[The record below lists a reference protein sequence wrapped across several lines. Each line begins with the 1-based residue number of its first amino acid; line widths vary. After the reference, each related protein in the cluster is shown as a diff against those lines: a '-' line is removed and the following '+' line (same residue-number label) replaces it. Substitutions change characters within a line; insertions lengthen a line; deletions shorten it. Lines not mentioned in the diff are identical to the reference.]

1 MAVIKMINW
10 LIWSEDGL
18 GAGRR
23 ERMEKESV
31 LLTTQGKVELMIKT
45 I

>member
-1 MAVIKMINW
+1 MAEIKVNKW
-10 LIWSEDGL
+10 LILSEDEL

-23 ERMEKESV
+23 EAGKSV
-31 LLTTQGKVELMIKT
+31 LLTTQGKVELLIKT